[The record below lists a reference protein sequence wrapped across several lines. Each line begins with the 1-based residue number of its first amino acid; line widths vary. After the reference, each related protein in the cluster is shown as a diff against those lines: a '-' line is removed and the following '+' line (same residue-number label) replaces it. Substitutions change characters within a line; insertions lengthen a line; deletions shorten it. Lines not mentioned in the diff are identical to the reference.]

1 MTLNTIILEKI
12 NASAVF
18 ELLILKQNTVIRY
31 TTVAIMED
39 IKLIAKSSE
48 KVLLQLFSSLLIEQ
62 LLLHHKKGFLAQL
75 PC

>member
-48 KVLLQLFSSLLIEQ
+48 KVLLQLFSSL
-62 LLLHHKKGFLAQL
+62 FD
-75 PC
+75 

>member
-18 ELLILKQNTVIRY
+18 ELLILKQNAVIRY

-39 IKLIAKSSE
+39 MKLIVKSSE
-48 KVLLQLFSSLLIEQ
+48 KVLLQLFSSL
-62 LLLHHKKGFLAQL
+62 FD
-75 PC
+75 